1 MLLLLANRNLLVVTY
16 YSLWILWGMDPLPVA
31 WDYKVDYMG
40 LQKTYPTEQQGMKR
54 ALKRPLSRAHSSK
67 DSS

>member
-1 MLLLLANRNLLVVTY
+1 
-16 YSLWILWGMDPLPVA
+16 MDPLPVA